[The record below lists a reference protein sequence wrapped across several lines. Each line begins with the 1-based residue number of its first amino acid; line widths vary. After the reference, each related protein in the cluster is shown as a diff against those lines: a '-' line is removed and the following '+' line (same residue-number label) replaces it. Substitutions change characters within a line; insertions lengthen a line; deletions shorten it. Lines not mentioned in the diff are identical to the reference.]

1 MSDELGHLIETGTYS
16 IPGFD
21 ANANEPASTQK
32 RPELD
37 DSMFK
42 ICKPR
47 YSSKELAIMES
58 ELARVQALFG
68 IDPILKKTLQ
78 ETVQAFDKAHNP
90 SGIPW
95 KEHKR
100 PNEED
105 IAKAEAGNRGV
116 FLPPCSK
123 ETLQELESEGAHIF
137 IHAATPRMNMDFQ
150 VIIPRDG
157 SKLYLTCS
165 QDGLFYFPVGRL
177 VGSV

>member
-1 MSDELGHLIETGTYS
+1 MFNSRRTGYPEFAAVCMEQNAAKTSDMPTITYVATGWTPAHPNICKNIDIMMAEELGHLIETGTYS

-78 ETVQAFDKAHNP
+78 ETVQAFDKAHTIHQASP
-90 SGIPW
+90 GKSTRGPT
-95 KEHKR
+95 KR
-100 PNEED
+100 
-105 IAKAEAGNRGV
+105 
-116 FLPPCSK
+116 
-123 ETLQELESEGAHIF
+123 T
-137 IHAATPRMNMDFQ
+137 
-150 VIIPRDG
+150 
-157 SKLYLTCS
+157 
-165 QDGLFYFPVGRL
+165 
-177 VGSV
+177 